1 MTEPIQKNDL
11 ILLMEAYENS
21 VKLNTIVTEQQRHLL
36 EKQNTT
42 IDNID
47 KILDKFS
54 KCTESVGITRQSLE
68 KGNLK
73 IRFRLVLLGS
83 GLGVIVLA
91 LIGLCAKLF
100 SKFDEIDLLNVMYSK
115 VAEILTIV
123 EKL

>member
-100 SKFDEIDLLNVMYSK
+100 SKFDEIDLLSTIHNNIISLLEK
-115 VAEILTIV
+115 V
-123 EKL
+123 

>member
-42 IDNID
+42 INNID

-100 SKFDEIDLLNVMYSK
+100 SKFDEIDLLSTIHNNIISLLEK
-115 VAEILTIV
+115 V
-123 EKL
+123 

>member
-42 IDNID
+42 INNID
-47 KILDKFS
+47 KILDKFG

-100 SKFDEIDLLNVMYSK
+100 SKFDEIDLLSTIHNNIISLLEK
-115 VAEILTIV
+115 V
-123 EKL
+123 